1 MLLKLHFLFHG
12 NNLQKQYTLEIMVQ
26 IIGYQQIQLKQDIH
40 SRAHKLNITIHSLKT
55 EFEQKSKS
63 NRFLYTGLIQ
73 CAQNWLTLCNI
84 FHYYPRSCLI
94 LSLRSNGNNL

>member
-40 SRAHKLNITIHSLKT
+40 SRAHKLNIANHSLKK
-55 EFEQKSKS
+55 EFEQKNKN
-63 NRFLYTGLIQ
+63 NRFEYIGLIQ
-73 CAQNWLTLCNI
+73 CAQN
-84 FHYYPRSCLI
+84 
-94 LSLRSNGNNL
+94 

>member
-26 IIGYQQIQLKQDIH
+26 IIGYQQIQKQDIH

-55 EFEQKSKS
+55 ESKHLKGQLDPPVS
-63 NRFLYTGLIQ
+63 DVTFFAPKEVSWT
-73 CAQNWLTLCNI
+73 
-84 FHYYPRSCLI
+84 PP
-94 LSLRSNGNNL
+94 

>member
-26 IIGYQQIQLKQDIH
+26 IIGYQQT
-40 SRAHKLNITIHSLKT
+40 RAHKLNIANHSLKT

-63 NRFLYTGLIQ
+63 NLVSCTILPDEM
-73 CAQNWLTLCNI
+73 LCQI
-84 FHYYPRSCLI
+84 VYDDHHDIVREHETIKPRTSQ
-94 LSLRSNGNNL
+94 

>member
-1 MLLKLHFLFHG
+1 MTNIRYVTKTIYSG
-12 NNLQKQYTLEIMVQ
+12 NYGANNRFRQL
-26 IIGYQQIQLKQDIH
+26 QLKQDIH
-40 SRAHKLNITIHSLKT
+40 CRAHKLNITIHSLKT

-63 NRFLYTGLIQ
+63 NRFVYTGLIQ
-73 CAQNWLTLCNI
+73 CAQNWITLCNI